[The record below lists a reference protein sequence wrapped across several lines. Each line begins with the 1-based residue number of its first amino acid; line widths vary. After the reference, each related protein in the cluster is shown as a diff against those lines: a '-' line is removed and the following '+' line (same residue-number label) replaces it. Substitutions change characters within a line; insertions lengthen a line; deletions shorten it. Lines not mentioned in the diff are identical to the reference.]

1 MEANSCSSMEGSLYS
16 TLSYFIYH
24 RGIQEDTWAA
34 DRRHHTV
41 CPSLVH
47 VCRYRPWRHHLQR
60 SQNVRPLRQRLH
72 SQRWVRCQRCVF
84 RAEQKLPMTQ
94 ADKLTAE
101 EVETNVFIDVNIVLL
116 RGEMLIDE
124 CCNIWILSSVLYWVL
139 KVKILLKQ
147 MDQSLHKYISWIY
160 CSVRPDS
167 ILTLIC
173 GKQKT
178 WNMARCRG
186 GTKMLYLKSSNT
198 T

>member
-1 MEANSCSSMEGSLYS
+1 MCAG
-16 TLSYFIYH
+16 TD
-24 RGIQEDTWAA
+24 REDTIFNALKMFDPDA
-34 DRRHHTV
+34 KGFIHKDEYV
-41 CPSLVH
+41 VSG
-47 VCRYRPWRHHLQR
+47 
-60 SQNVRPLRQRLH
+60 
-72 SQRWVRCQRCVF
+72 VF

-94 ADKLTAE
+94 ADKFTAE

-139 KVKILLKQ
+139 KVQIVLKQ

-160 CSVRPDS
+160 CSVRPGS